1 MTHQTTPT
9 MLDTDVLIVGAGPVG
24 MALALDLRYRGIRF
38 LILDAS
44 DGTVVHP
51 KVGTVGPR
59 SMELFRRWGVA
70 GRIRD
75 AGWPGDHPLD
85 VAWVTAVGGHEIHRL
100 PFGTADTRPP
110 LPYTPEPEQ
119 VCPQH
124 WLSPLLAR
132 EVGVHPEGPLR
143 RECRVDGFR
152 QDPDGVTAWA
162 TDLRNGSRFTVTA
175 RYLVACDGASSPMRK
190 TAGIPAP
197 SRHATRVFRN
207 ILFRA
212 PQLRRQLGARG
223 ALVHFLTQPPALRFP
238 LRSMDGR
245 ELYRLTVAAS
255 GHAGNRDL
263 DEDAL
268 AMVRA
273 AIAFDTPLQIV
284 SENVWY
290 LTHRVA
296 RRFRSGRVLLAG
308 DAAHTLSPS
317 GGFGMNTGICDAA
330 DLGWKLS
337 AELAGWAGPGLL
349 DSYDTERRPVAER
362 SLEEANVNLMRT
374 MARELPKEILLNSE
388 DGARARAEL
397 AQELERG
404 GVRSEFEAPDV
415 HFGFR
420 YASDLVVGDGDGDG
434 DWRTDAVPGGRAPH
448 AWLDEGTSTLDLFGQ
463 GFRLLSF
470 TDEPAAPPTALTAL
484 TTAFADR
491 RVPLETTR
499 CHDASVA
506 ALYGKP
512 HVLVRPDGHVAWRG
526 TQLPADPGRLADTV
540 RGAR

>member
-1 MTHQTTPT
+1 MAQQTTPT
-9 MLDTDVLIVGAGPVG
+9 MLHTDVLVVGAGPVG

-70 GRIRD
+70 ERIRG
-75 AGWPGDHPLD
+75 AGWPADHPLD
-85 VAWVTAVGGHEIHRL
+85 IAWVTAVGGHEIHRI
-100 PFGTADTRPP
+100 PFGTAGTRPP

-132 EVGVHPEGPLR
+132 EVGVGPEGPLR

-152 QDPDGVTAWA
+152 QDPEGVTAWA
-162 TDLRNGSRFTVTA
+162 TDLRTRKRLTVRA
-175 RYLVACDGASSPMRK
+175 RYLVACDGASSSLRK
-190 TAGIPAP
+190 AAGIPAP

-212 PQLRRQLGARG
+212 PQLRHQLGARG

-255 GHAGNRDL
+255 GNTRSRDL

-268 AMVRA
+268 VMVRS
-273 AIAFDTPLQIV
+273 AIAFDTPLEIV

-296 RRFRSGRVLLAG
+296 RRFRSGRLLLAG

-330 DLGWKLS
+330 DLGWKLA
-337 AELAGWAGPGLL
+337 AELAGWAGTGLL

-388 DGARARAEL
+388 DGARARAAL
-397 AQELERG
+397 AEELERG
-404 GVRSEFEAPDV
+404 GVRREFEAPDV

-420 YASDLVVGDGDGDG
+420 YTSDLVVDEGPG

-448 AWLDEGTSTLDLFGQ
+448 AWLAEGRSTLDLFGR

-470 TDEPAAPPTALTAL
+470 TDDPVGPL

-499 CHDASVA
+499 CDDDAVA
-506 ALYGKP
+506 ALYKKP
-512 HVLVRPDGHVAWRG
+512 YVLVRPDGHVAWRG
-526 TQLPADPGRLADTV
+526 TRLPADPGGLVDTV